1 MGRFRRSPRR
11 CAASPTRRASREG
24 EERVSFN
31 ATVDASVHAL
41 YWFVDDGYVGSVKPG
56 EPLFWKPALAGE
68 YTLRVVD
75 DHGHSDSRPLRVAL
89 VE

>member
-1 MGRFRRSPRR
+1 M
-11 CAASPTRRASREG
+11 
-24 EERVSFN
+24 
-31 ATVDASVHAL
+31 HAL

-75 DHGHSDSRPLRVAL
+75 DHGHSDSRALRVAL